1 MIQIPSRGPA
11 NIINM
16 KLRMAILILVLG
28 FCYAKDPVRVPGDL
42 NVEDLL
48 NATEVIMPAET
59 TLACDS
65 AEIST
70 FYADS
75 TTASYINADTVYVS
89 KLLATDS
96 SILFNGKVNITGTI
110 TYSSKIQ
117 IGLHKGKGNT
127 QNVMLLQVEKNMW
140 EEVDLIFVEDKTVVQ
155 LPKHDFVQVVANCH
169 CEHGQA
175 LLEVDGKV
183 EWMQSCQGTMHIQSV
198 IEHQNP
204 QASLN
209 FKGCSEVGA
218 VWVNIK

>member
-1 MIQIPSRGPA
+1 
-11 NIINM
+11 M
-16 KLRMAILILVLG
+16 KLRMTILILALG
-28 FCYAKDPVRVPGDL
+28 FCNAKDPIRVPGDL

-65 AEIST
+65 AEITT

-117 IGLHKGKGNT
+117 IGLRKSKGNT
-127 QNVMLLQVEKNMW
+127 QQMMLLQVEKNVW
-140 EEVDLIFVEDKTVVQ
+140 KEVDLLFVEDKTVVQ
-155 LPKHDFVQVVANCH
+155 LPKHDFVQIITNCH
-169 CEHGQA
+169 CELGYA
-175 LLEVDGKV
+175 LLKVDGRV
-183 EWMQSCQGTMHIQSV
+183 EWMQSCQGTMHIQLV
-198 IEHQNP
+198 VEHQNP
-204 QASLN
+204 QASLD
-209 FKGCSEVGA
+209 FIGCSEVDA